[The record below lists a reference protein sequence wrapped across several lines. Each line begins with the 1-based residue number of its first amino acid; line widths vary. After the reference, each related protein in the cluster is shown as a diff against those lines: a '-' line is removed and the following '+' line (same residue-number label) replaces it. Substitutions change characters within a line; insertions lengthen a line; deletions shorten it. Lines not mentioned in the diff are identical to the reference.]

1 MGANR
6 APGQNQQHLK
16 VQGLRGPV
24 CCVWRKPPL
33 KTSHTDAPRS
43 EKTPSAETQ
52 QKTHTN
58 CGGRLILEEHTQQC
72 STDVM
77 QHVRRT
83 LQASRLAL
91 MELHSFGHMPAQNKS
106 SIPAKRP
113 KFPKPPRRTGAF
125 PQPKGPRNK
134 RAACLHRENERSR
147 WVLGRRVSEKSN
159 ASPGGPRLEPV
170 GQGRQAEGVV
180 HVRQAIRLR
189 RKNGNCAPSVACFF

>member
-43 EKTPSAETQ
+43 EKTPRAETR

-91 MELHSFGHMPAQNKS
+91 MELHSFGHMPAQNKTN
-106 SIPAKRP
+106 
-113 KFPKPPRRTGAF
+113 PPVR
-125 PQPKGPRNK
+125 PKGPSSQNPHAEPGLFLSPK
-134 RAACLHRENERSR
+134 DPEIK
-147 WVLGRRVSEKSN
+147 GRP
-159 ASPGGPRLEPV
+159 ASIGKTK
-170 GQGRQAEGVV
+170 GQGGFWAGEFPKSRMLLLGHAWNQ
-180 HVRQAIRLR
+180 
-189 RKNGNCAPSVACFF
+189 